1 MIHCEIFVQTGF
13 LLKVQLK
20 LMLQQLFTLYWYGR
34 DYSTC
39 QHGRQMEFSRG
50 WGNNEFFQGVA
61 EKFFL
66 GRPAVV
72 KFYFINSK
80 PKERHFLDKNL
91 MKIY

>member
-1 MIHCEIFVQTGF
+1 MVNRAFNVTPTGGNKMIHCEIFAQTGF

-20 LMLQQLFTLYWYGR
+20 LMLQQLFTLHWYRR

-39 QHGRQMEFSRG
+39 QHGRQIEFSRG

-66 GRPAVV
+66 GGA
-72 KFYFINSK
+72 NSG
-80 PKERHFLDKNL
+80 E
-91 MKIY
+91 I